1 MKAASDDGK
10 VYNSFISCPS
20 EWRDSW
26 RLTQRKVVIRLL
38 ITPSQ
43 GQVGYPYI
51 VISKERGYVKDAVDP
66 VKILAVEPDQV
77 STLPLRYQAAE
88 GLERLGTRLGEKM

>member
-1 MKAASDDGK
+1 M
-10 VYNSFISCPS
+10 
-20 EWRDSW
+20 
-26 RLTQRKVVIRLL
+26 LTQRKIVIRLL

-51 VISKERGYVKDAVDP
+51 VISKERGYVKDTVNP

-77 STLPLRYQAAE
+77 STLPL
-88 GLERLGTRLGEKM
+88 GH